1 MKRFPFNI
9 QFKGGP
15 MDGLENK
22 YGLAKLEVKE
32 SEVEGSILHIK
43 AYALAFGNV
52 GGYYRGRSL

>member
-1 MKRFPFNI
+1 
-9 QFKGGP
+9 

-43 AYALAFGNV
+43 AYALGTCL
-52 GGYYRGRSL
+52 RHDSI